1 MASEG
6 AALYCVADAG
16 YFLGAVALV
25 NSLRLHGHGEPIYL
39 LDLGLEREQRALL
52 EGEVR
57 LVEAP
62 PGVAPWLAK
71 TIAPLRHPH
80 ETMVLIDADMIC
92 TRPLGELIERA
103 AAGRVIVFENNADRH
118 VAEWGELLGLGAIRR
133 LPYACSGLILAGG
146 EIGART
152 LELVDRGQGEV
163 EISKGFYGA
172 DLEGYPFRFPEQD
185 VLNAVLAS
193 ERTPPE
199 AVEILPLRLAPVP
212 PFEGLRLRDE
222 RALRCSYADGAEP
235 FVVHHY
241 LRKPWLERTHYGV
254 FARMLRR
261 SLVGPGLA
269 IEVPRERVPAW
280 FADGLIADARRR
292 LANIGFR
299 LHWHLLEPLAARRA
313 ARRGA
318 GGA

>member
-1 MASEG
+1 MSRG
-6 AALYCVADAG
+6 AAFFCMSSAEH
-16 YFLGAVALV
+16 FLGAVALV

-39 LDLGLEREQRALL
+39 LDLGLEPEQRALL

-152 LELVDRGQGEV
+152 LELVDRGGARV
-163 EISKGFYGA
+163 DVSKSYFGA
-172 DLEGYPFRFPEQD
+172 DVEGYPFRFTEQD

-235 FVVHHY
+235 FVVHHFGP
-241 LRKPWLERTHYGV
+241 KPWSSRLDDGTYSRL
-254 FARMLRR
+254 LRR
-261 SLVGPGLA
+261 SLSGFGIALEVDRDA
-269 IEVPRERVPAW
+269 VPR
-280 FADGLIADARRR
+280 R
-292 LANIGFR
+292 L
-299 LHWHLLEPLAARRA
+299 
-313 ARRGA
+313 RRGA
-318 GGA
+318 GGYLERKLVNSGYRIRWHLTDPIRARLAPGSRRE